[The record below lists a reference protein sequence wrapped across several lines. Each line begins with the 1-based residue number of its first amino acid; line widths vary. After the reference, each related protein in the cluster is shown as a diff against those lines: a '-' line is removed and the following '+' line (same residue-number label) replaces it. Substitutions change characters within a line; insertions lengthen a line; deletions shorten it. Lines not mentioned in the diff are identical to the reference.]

1 MNLNSFSPKGAE
13 FDPNKF
19 SLKKL
24 LITFFL
30 IILIIIGTLIHKD
43 YGISWD
49 EPQQRLI
56 GFVNL
61 NHVSDYLKLDLRNPP
76 NPPPEITK
84 LNNLKDRD
92 YGVIFE
98 LPAVLL
104 EHIFTFKDIQEVYF
118 ARHLLTFLVF
128 IGGVIAVYQ
137 MAARRFSDWR
147 MGLIAAAFII
157 LSPRIFAESF
167 YNDKDL
173 VFLSF
178 FAIAVNTAIIFI
190 LRPSWQTALPH
201 ALASAA
207 AIDARIMAIIIP
219 CATLLIV
226 ALQILKGERLWS
238 KSLQLLALYFIA
250 MVGLVIVFW
259 PFLWSDPLGHFLE
272 ALGNMAKFRWAPR
285 IIFEAE
291 YIKASNL
298 PWHYVPTWISITTPP
313 LYLVLFAVG
322 CLSILKNCI
331 LNIRYLW
338 RNDNQLQDLI
348 FMGFCIGPVIA
359 VIALHS
365 VLYNGWR
372 HVYFI
377 YPTFILITVVGLH
390 SLWHIVKDRKILHSL
405 IAVIVIGSFANTSI
419 WMIQNHPL
427 QNLYF
432 NSLTRDWDRKYEV
445 DYWGLAYKPLLET
458 ILVERRGEIINIW
471 PGYGYQWPGGWQLP
485 FTHAFFGLSR
495 DLRKY
500 IYIPEKKSLATFI
513 IASRQGGIG
522 DEGSSSYMFEHNY
535 QYKKIQSTT
544 VDGTEVLTAY
554 EKLSGPKYPGP
565 KQYAAI
571 LFAPYQQGSYYL
583 ISSTW
588 QEPENWG
595 VWSKGKES
603 KLRIPTPSNASSMT
617 FNLRALVTEKHPTQL
632 VDVLING
639 RPRKSL
645 KLVKASGNVIE
656 IPLEKNDLQSNFLD
670 IEFKFRNPTSPSK
683 LGINEDD
690 RTLAI
695 GLESMMV
702 K

>member
-1 MNLNSFSPKGAE
+1 MILNSIFPKGAE
-13 FDPNKF
+13 FNPNKF
-19 SLKKL
+19 YLKNL

-30 IILIIIGTLIHKD
+30 ITLIIIGALIHKD

-61 NHVSDYLKLDLRNPP
+61 NHVSEYLKLDLRNPP
-76 NPPPEITK
+76 NPPPEIPK
-84 LNNLKDRD
+84 LNDLKDRD

-104 EHIFTFKDIQEVYF
+104 EHIFTFADIQEVYF

-147 MGLIAAAFII
+147 MGLIAAVFII

-190 LRPSWQTALPH
+190 LRPSWQTALLH

-238 KSLQLLALYFIA
+238 KSLQLLALYCIA

-298 PWHYVPTWISITTPP
+298 PWYYVPTWISITTPP
-313 LYLVLFAVG
+313 LYLALFAIG
-322 CLSILKNCI
+322 CLNILKNCI

-377 YPTFILITVVGLH
+377 YPTFVLIAVVGLH
-390 SLWHIVKDRKILHSL
+390 SLWHIVKKSKLLHSL
-405 IAVIVIGSFANTSI
+405 IAIIVIGALANTSI

-432 NSLTRDWDRKYEV
+432 NSLTKDWDKKYEV
-445 DYWGLAYKPLLET
+445 DYWGLAYKPLLEA
-458 ILVERRGEIINIW
+458 ILKKDSSQSILIF
-471 PGYGYQWPGGWQLP
+471 PGNGYQWRGGWQLP
-485 FTHAFFGLSR
+485 FTQSLLSLNAENQSRISSPALESEATYSITSAQARKNIEAF
-495 DLRKY
+495 
-500 IYIPEKKSLATFI
+500 KKDYRYSLFDEIKIDATVVLAAF
-513 IASRQGGIG
+513 
-522 DEGSSSYMFEHNY
+522 
-535 QYKKIQSTT
+535 KKIQNPILLTPDLS
-544 VDGTEVLTAY
+544 EVILFGEY
-554 EKLSGPKYPGP
+554 EK
-565 KQYAAI
+565 
-571 LFAPYQQGSYYL
+571 GSYYL
-583 ISSTW
+583 LSNSW

-603 KLRIPTPSNASSMT
+603 KLRIPTPSNARSMT
-617 FNLRALVTEKHPTQL
+617 FNLRALVTERHPTQL
-632 VDVLING
+632 VDVYINN
-639 RPRKSL
+639 RLMKSIT
-645 KLVKASGNVIE
+645 LVKASGNLIE
-656 IPLEKNDLQSNFLD
+656 IPLSSNDLQSHFLD

>member
-1 MNLNSFSPKGAE
+1 MNQILPLRKVVNTGTKKSILKNLFFSA
-13 FDPNKF
+13 FV
-19 SLKKL
+19 LVL
-24 LITFFL
+24 LI
-30 IILIIIGTLIHKD
+30 IGILIHKD

-56 GFVNL
+56 GFINF
-61 NHVSDYLKLDLRNPP
+61 NYVSDYLKLNLENPP
-76 NPPPEITK
+76 NSPPDIEK
-84 LNNLKDRD
+84 LENFKDRD

-104 EHIFTFKDIQEVYF
+104 EYIFTFNDIQEVYF
-118 ARHLLTFLVF
+118 ARHLLTFFIF

-147 MGLIAAAFII
+147 MGVIAAVLII

-167 YNDKDL
+167 YNNKDL

-190 LRPSWQTALPH
+190 LRPSWQTALLH
-201 ALASAA
+201 ALASAI
-207 AIDARIMAIIIP
+207 AIDTRIMAIIVP

-226 ALQILKGERLWS
+226 TLQTLKGERLWS
-238 KSLQLLALYFIA
+238 KSLQLLALYFFV

-291 YIKASNL
+291 YVKASNL

-313 LYLVLFAVG
+313 LYLVLFAIG
-322 CLSILKNCI
+322 CLGILKNCI

-390 SLWHIVKDRKILHSL
+390 WLWSAVKFSNILKTI
-405 IAVIVIGSFANTSI
+405 IAIIVIGSLANTSV

-432 NSLTRDWDRKYEV
+432 NSLTKDWDKKYEV
-445 DYWGLAYKPLLET
+445 DYWGLAYKPLLEA
-458 ILVERRGEIINIW
+458 ILLGRKGEVVNIW

-485 FTHAFFGLSR
+485 FTHAFFGLPL
-495 DLRKY
+495 DLRKF
-500 IYIPEKKSLATFI
+500 IYIPENRSLARFI

-522 DEGSSSYMFEHNY
+522 NEGSSSYMFEHNY
-535 QYKKIQSTT
+535 QYKKVQSVT
-544 VDGTEVLTAY
+544 VENTEVLILY

-583 ISSTW
+583 ISNSW

-617 FNLRALVTEKHPTQL
+617 FNLRALVTEGHPTQL
-632 VDVLING
+632 VDVFVNG
-639 RPRKSL
+639 RLQKSL
-645 KLVKASGNVIE
+645 KLVKASDNVVE
-656 IPLEKNDLQSNFLD
+656 IPIEKNDLQSNFLD
-670 IEFKFRNPTSPSK
+670 MEFKFKNPTSPNK

>member
-1 MNLNSFSPKGAE
+1 MNQILHLRKVVNTGTKKSILKNLFFSA
-13 FDPNKF
+13 FV
-19 SLKKL
+19 LVL
-24 LITFFL
+24 LI
-30 IILIIIGTLIHKD
+30 IGILIHKD

-56 GFVNL
+56 GFINF
-61 NHVSDYLKLDLRNPP
+61 NYVSDYLKLNLENPP
-76 NPPPEITK
+76 NSPPDIEK
-84 LNNLKDRD
+84 LENFKDRD

-147 MGLIAAAFII
+147 MGVIAAVLII

-167 YNDKDL
+167 YNNKDL

-190 LRPSWQTALPH
+190 LRPSWQTALLH
-201 ALASAA
+201 ALASAI
-207 AIDARIMAIIIP
+207 AIDTRIMAIIVP

-226 ALQILKGERLWS
+226 TLQTLKGERLWS
-238 KSLQLLALYFIA
+238 KSLQLLALYFFV

-291 YIKASNL
+291 YVKASNL

-313 LYLVLFAVG
+313 LYLVLFAIG
-322 CLSILKNCI
+322 CLGILKNCI

-390 SLWHIVKDRKILHSL
+390 WLWSAVKFSNILKTI
-405 IAVIVIGSFANTSI
+405 IAIIVIGSLANTSV

-432 NSLTRDWDRKYEV
+432 NSLTKDWDKKYEV
-445 DYWGLAYKPLLET
+445 DYWGLAYKPLLEA
-458 ILVERRGEIINIW
+458 ILRQDASQSISIF
-471 PGYGYQWPGGWQLP
+471 PGNGYQWRGGWQLP
-485 FTHAFFGLSR
+485 FTQTLLSLNENNRSKISSPSLESEATYSITSAQARKNIEAF
-495 DLRKY
+495 
-500 IYIPEKKSLATFI
+500 KKDYRYSLFDQIRIDATVVLAVF
-513 IASRQGGIG
+513 
-522 DEGSSSYMFEHNY
+522 
-535 QYKKIQSTT
+535 KKIENPILPIPNLSESIIF
-544 VDGTEVLTAY
+544 GEY
-554 EKLSGPKYPGP
+554 EK
-565 KQYAAI
+565 
-571 LFAPYQQGSYYL
+571 GSYYL
-583 ISSTW
+583 ISNSW

-595 VWSKGKES
+595 VWSKDKQS
-603 KLRIPTPSNASSMT
+603 SLHIPTPENASSIS
-617 FNLRALVTEKHPTQL
+617 FYLRALVSDKYPNQL
-632 VDVLING
+632 IDIYINNRLI
-639 RPRKSL
+639 KSIS
-645 KLVKASGNVIE
+645 LVKASGNVIE
-656 IPLEKNDLQSNFLD
+656 IPIEKNDLQSNFID
-670 IEFKFRNPTSPSK
+670 IKFKFKNPIRPID

-690 RTLAI
+690 RVLAI